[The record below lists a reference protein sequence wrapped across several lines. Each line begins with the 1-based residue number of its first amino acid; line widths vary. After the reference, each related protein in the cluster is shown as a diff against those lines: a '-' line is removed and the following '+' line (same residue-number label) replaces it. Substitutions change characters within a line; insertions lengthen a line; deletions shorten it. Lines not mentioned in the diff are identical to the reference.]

1 MTHSLHSINSI
12 LTIVKAYEIYQNID
26 PTLILDMFQWM
37 RDEERDLYKTT
48 VATLAQDR
56 KLRPVFVTKK
66 SVPEQIAWLH
76 KTLKLKSCD
85 MIGEHL
91 FQVYFMKGQEKM
103 LVSFCDSMGIEHD
116 GKGSVDGELP
126 ETLDADKLKA
136 AVDKLI
142 EENGEKLTALY
153 LSVFNLQ
160 TESGWDSLTELLEK
174 DERIAIA

>member
-1 MTHSLHSINSI
+1 M
-12 LTIVKAYEIYQNID
+12 KAYEIYQTID
-26 PTLILDMFQWM
+26 PALIQDMFQWM
-37 RDEERDLYKTT
+37 RNEERDLYKTT

-56 KLRPVFVTKK
+56 KLRPVFVLKK

-103 LVSFCDSMGIEHD
+103 LVTFCDTMGIEHD
-116 GKGSVDGELP
+116 GKGSVDGDLP
-126 ETLDADKLKA
+126 ESLDAAKLKE

-142 EENGEKLTALY
+142 EESGAKLTTLY
-153 LSVFNLQ
+153 LQIFNLQ
-160 TESGWDSLTELLEK
+160 TENGWDSLTEILEK
-174 DERIAIA
+174 DERLTLA